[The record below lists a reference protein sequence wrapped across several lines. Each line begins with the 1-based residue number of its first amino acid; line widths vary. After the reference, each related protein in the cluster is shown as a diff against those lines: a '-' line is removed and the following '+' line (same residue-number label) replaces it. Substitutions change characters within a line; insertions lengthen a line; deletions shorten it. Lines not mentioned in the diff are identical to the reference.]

1 MEVKAIR
8 TDTNYRDALRKV
20 SALIDLDP
28 DRESPEGE
36 RLEVIGTLVQAYEAE
51 HYPIGPSD
59 PIEAIR
65 FRMDQSGM
73 GVKELVPFIGPLNRA
88 YEVLARKRPLT
99 LHMIRRIHK
108 GMGIPAE
115 VLISQADK
123 GMLAP

>member
-1 MEVKAIR
+1 MQIKAIR
-8 TDTNYRDALRKV
+8 TEADYLEALRQV
-20 SALIDLDP
+20 SELIDLDP
-28 DRESPEGE
+28 ERESPEGE

-51 HYPIGPSD
+51 HHPIDPPD

-73 GVKELVPFIGPLNRA
+73 GVRDLVPFIGPLNRV

-99 LHMIRRIHK
+99 LHMIRRINK

-115 VLISQADK
+115 VLIGQAEEE
-123 GMLAP
+123 LAFA

>member
-1 MEVKAIR
+1 MEVNAIR
-8 TDTNYRDALRKV
+8 TDADYRAALREV

-51 HYPIGPSD
+51 HHPIDPPD

-65 FRMDQSGM
+65 FRMEQSGM
-73 GVKELVPFIGPLNRA
+73 AVRDLVPYIGPLNRV

-99 LHMIRRIHK
+99 LHMIRRLNK
-108 GMGIPAE
+108 GMGIPAD
-115 VLISQADK
+115 VLIGQDQEEA
-123 GMLAP
+123 LAA

>member
-1 MEVKAIR
+1 MEVNAIR
-8 TDTNYRDALRKV
+8 TDADYRAALREV

-51 HYPIGPSD
+51 HYPVDPPD

-65 FRMDQSGM
+65 FRMEQSGL
-73 GVKELVPFIGPLNRA
+73 GVRDLVPYIGPLNRV

-99 LHMIRRIHK
+99 LHMIRRLNK
-108 GMGIPAE
+108 GLGIPAD
-115 VLISQADK
+115 VLIGQERNEPIA
-123 GMLAP
+123 A